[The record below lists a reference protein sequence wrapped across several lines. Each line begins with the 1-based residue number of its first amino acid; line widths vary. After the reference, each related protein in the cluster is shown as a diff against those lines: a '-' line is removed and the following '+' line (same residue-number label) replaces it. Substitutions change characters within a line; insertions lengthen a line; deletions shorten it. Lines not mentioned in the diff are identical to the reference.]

1 MSDFPPNT
9 GKVDAASGLSFLATA
24 RTLGSD
30 FAIESQEML
39 GKHDLLR
46 SQALPTSR
54 RGDFE
59 GLGFTF
65 GEVNPQDPIFQQA
78 TLPEGWTKDGSSG
91 GSYWSYLVD
100 ERGIQRVAIFYKAA
114 FYDRSAHASVINVG
128 YDVASKFIYGDD
140 ETFVPNPLLTD
151 SEREEGVLEARRY
164 LEGATDFPG
173 IYGDRAPRAQQ
184 VLEVLS

>member
-9 GKVDAASGLSFLATA
+9 GKVDEASGLAFLATA
-24 RTLGSD
+24 MTLGSD
-30 FAIESQEML
+30 FAIENQEAQ

-46 SQALPTSR
+46 SQSLPTDR

-78 TLPEGWTKDGSSG
+78 TLPEGWSKDGSSG

-100 ERGIQRVAIFYKAA
+100 ERGIRRVAIFYKAA

-128 YDVASKFIYGDD
+128 YDVVNKFIYGDD
-140 ETFVPNPLLTD
+140 KTFTPSPLLTD
-151 SEREEGVLEARRY
+151 SEREQGVAEARRY
-164 LEGATDFPG
+164 LESAERFPD
-173 IYGDRAPRAQQ
+173 IYGERLPRAQR